1 MTRKRIDLTGQRFGR
16 LVAIKDAGY
25 TKNRSRVWECKCDCG
40 NTAFVK
46 AGHLKNGNVKSC
58 GCLLAESYRKNLKK
72 AHKWNQ
78 IHDFKEHTSLV
89 SLTQGPHK
97 SNISGV
103 TGVQWDKSRKKWVAT
118 LWLKGVRVLYSRFAK
133 KEDAIRARREAEE
146 KYFKPI
152 LEKYHRDKE

>member
-1 MTRKRIDLTGQRFGR
+1 MARIDLTGQRFGR

-40 NTAFVK
+40 NTAFVQ
-46 AGHLKNGNVKSC
+46 AGNLKNGHTKSC
-58 GCLLAESYRKNLKK
+58 GCLQASPPHENLRK
-72 AHKWNQ
+72 AHKWSR
-78 IHDFKEHTSLV
+78 IHDLKEHTKLSAL
-89 SLTQGPHK
+89 SQSIS
-97 SNISGV
+97 SNNKSGV
-103 TGVQWDKSRKKWVAT
+103 KGVFYDKKRKRWGAT
-118 LWLKGVRVLYSRFAK
+118 LRIKGVIVLHSRFAK